1 MRWNTVKKRLQ
12 LNCEWI
18 MYMDLH
24 VSLFNILLIWDSVV
38 SLLKISHLTLKKK
51 LQCITNAGHLMDT

>member
-1 MRWNTVKKRLQ
+1 
-12 LNCEWI
+12 

-38 SLLKISHLTLKKK
+38 FTENLSPYTKKK
-51 LQCITNAGHLMDT
+51 TTVHN

>member
-1 MRWNTVKKRLQ
+1 
-12 LNCEWI
+12 

-38 SLLKISHLTLKKK
+38 SLLKISHLTLKK
-51 LQCITNAGHLMDT
+51 LQCITNTGHLMDT

>member
-1 MRWNTVKKRLQ
+1 MRWNTVKKRLK

-38 SLLKISHLTLKKK
+38 SLLKISHLTLKK
-51 LQCITNAGHLMDT
+51 TAVHN

>member
-1 MRWNTVKKRLQ
+1 
-12 LNCEWI
+12 

>member
-1 MRWNTVKKRLQ
+1 
-12 LNCEWI
+12 

-38 SLLKISHLTLKKK
+38 SLLKISHLTLKK
-51 LQCITNAGHLMDT
+51 TAVHN